1 MLFRQI
7 VLLFHHLFAKVYVAG
22 MKVTQ
27 RAEVKND
34 AQMGRGK
41 VFVYERA
48 DGIELSRCLFYI
60 PQTSDSDAKLL

>member
-1 MLFRQI
+1 

-48 DGIELSRCLFYI
+48 ELSRCLFYI